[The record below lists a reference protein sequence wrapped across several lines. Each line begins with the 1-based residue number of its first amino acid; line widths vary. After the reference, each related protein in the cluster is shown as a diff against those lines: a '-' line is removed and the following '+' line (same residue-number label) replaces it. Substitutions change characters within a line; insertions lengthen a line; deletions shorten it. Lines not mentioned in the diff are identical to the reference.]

1 MTNSEIRIFIK
12 EMGKLGD
19 VWEVAD
25 VKRVYGDRSLE
36 DALQDRMGDMQAF
49 VDIIDTVLNR

>member
-36 DALQDRMGDMQAF
+36 DALQDRIGDMQAF
-49 VDIIDTVLNR
+49 VNIIDTILNR